1 MQHVKY
7 VENQGLN
14 GFQTKYWKPPLT
26 LSPARYNP
34 QRNRSLFK
42 LILCRTLIKNRK
54 MSTDHPH
61 VNRRI
66 DIPPDEAIKPPLT
79 FGEFPLDEAVL
90 ESKNIQ
96 NFKIKPEL

>member
-1 MQHVKY
+1 
-7 VENQGLN
+7 
-14 GFQTKYWKPPLT
+14 
-26 LSPARYNP
+26 
-34 QRNRSLFK
+34 
-42 LILCRTLIKNRK
+42 